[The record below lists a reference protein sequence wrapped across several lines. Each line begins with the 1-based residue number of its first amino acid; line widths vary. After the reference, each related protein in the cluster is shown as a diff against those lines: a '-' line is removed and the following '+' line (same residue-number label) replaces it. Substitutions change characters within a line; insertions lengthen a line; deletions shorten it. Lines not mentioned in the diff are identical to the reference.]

1 MSHPA
6 KPQPRLLIYTG
17 DNCPYCRQL
26 KQFLQQ
32 LGRPYQERNIQRSAS
47 AAAEYRQ
54 LGLRG
59 IPVLLLGKQIIPGFQ
74 PERIRKA
81 LGLGEKAKP
90 GARPSRVGG
99 SNKKGA

>member
-1 MSHPA
+1 MNQSH
-6 KPQPRLLIYTG
+6 KPQSRLLIYTG
-17 DNCPYCRQL
+17 DNCAYCRQL

-59 IPVLLLGKQIIPGFQ
+59 IPVLLLGQRIIPGFQ
-74 PERIRKA
+74 PERIRQA
-81 LGLGEKAKP
+81 LGLEVKGQTQPP
-90 GARPSRVGG
+90 GRTSRSRPR
-99 SNKKGA
+99 A